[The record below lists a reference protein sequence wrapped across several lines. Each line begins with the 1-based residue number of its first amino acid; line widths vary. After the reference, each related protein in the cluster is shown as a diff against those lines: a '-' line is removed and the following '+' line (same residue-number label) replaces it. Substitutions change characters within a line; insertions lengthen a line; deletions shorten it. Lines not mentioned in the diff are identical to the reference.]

1 MAWLLSANHEGVAP
15 TANADLLVMPTLTYH
30 NYYWSH
36 LMSSAPDC
44 AALKAQFPA
53 LYANRRRLRIKDPTC
68 TDFIHL
74 VGTCVYGKSPKT
86 GCYTRLN
93 TVTIGRIFGDQ
104 PNGVG
109 KIEFNERFLQEHPQY
124 ADVDVYRLN
133 NRPAGVLVVPK
144 GTPVTTQDLAN
155 AIYAELGAKPGAADI
170 TERNQLKLNALL
182 ERGNV
187 DVDPE
192 EIKNRV
198 LVRRRKAKEAA
209 EAKERAAAERAAQRK
224 QREAQRQEQLAAQLA
239 AQRAAQQERATPKPL
254 LHTAQITGLSDLARA
269 PKGKL
274 KLKLQALAQ
283 SNTLRDE
290 AAAVAAHNA
299 APAPTMPAPT
309 VAAPTVTAPTATTPI
324 VTTPTVTPGA
334 AANTLRVGAAA
345 SSATLLAKAAPAPTA
360 LAASTKAAVA
370 RADYA
375 HANTTR
381 TDTTRTDTTLADTTL
396 TPSAEPAAP
405 TASAATNPA
414 EAAISPVA
422 TTSAAAAAATAPAAA
437 AAAAH
442 DYEGYIEVPS
452 RVAGRHA
459 ALKEFLALHGLDVES
474 KFDLATFLTQRGL
487 EDFPE
492 LKAELT
498 QLLSTKLGPDSDILQ
513 LPWHLTDI
521 VALPSARTHEP
532 SLGAS
537 LTLTA
542 LCQLSPI
549 PEAIRELV
557 TSNEDAT
564 LLTTLIIAAALTPK
578 LTFAQ
583 LNDLLGAY
591 QLPWSGPI
599 SAKHLNHLSQCLT
612 APELEAF
619 WRSHNEALFEQL
631 AQRPAAPVT
640 VLPAAPFEL
649 DPVTKASKRRAAQP
663 ALPSHPVVV
672 TSAAGSGAL
681 EPMLLDVRLSRPY
694 DHQAEAAQRRA
705 IAQHTTEQLLAVLSE
720 AEANGT
726 DAQEAIQAL
735 DAQAEQLVHQLA
747 ETLTNAKGG
756 SAPLQLA
763 ALALPQHGAL
773 CYCASYEGELTE
785 ASSVLYAQGLSLC
798 PPSALPL
805 SAMSIAAPL
814 MVMARPD
821 LSYPTLLH
829 KLHTWRAQGQRLIME
844 LDPTSD
850 KIHQLIIQNIEDGS
864 LGPNATCFK
873 YHDLTLRARK
883 LPVSWPQLYGV
894 GYDATKLQPQQW
906 YLYLYCNEAHSEML
920 KHILMLNTA
929 QVNTQYQ
936 KSQHDL
942 MSASSQVPARAIAPL
957 SQYITPG
964 LVKPLVDQIFQCY
977 SDQSTELD
985 EHFAQYC
992 ALHSFKAVLA
1002 SDDLDAALV
1011 YAASAQRAQL
1021 EERVRALCTQDGA
1034 SSNQAGAT
1042 TNQASATN
1050 NQDASSS
1057 PDDACPRAVVR
1068 DVVLGEWP
1076 QLGSLVAL
1084 LGQGL
1089 YESVEQAIAR
1099 SPERLKLPL
1108 NSVELMLWSLAT
1120 VKNQGH
1126 KNGFALSRAL
1136 HRPEYKFLAALG
1148 LDPNELLG
1156 PSH

>member
-1 MAWLLSANHEGVAP
+1 M
-15 TANADLLVMPTLTYH
+15 
-30 NYYWSH
+30 
-36 LMSSAPDC
+36 
-44 AALKAQFPA
+44 
-53 LYANRRRLRIKDPTC
+53 
-68 TDFIHL
+68 
-74 VGTCVYGKSPKT
+74 
-86 GCYTRLN
+86 
-93 TVTIGRIFGDQ
+93 
-104 PNGVG
+104 
-109 KIEFNERFLQEHPQY
+109 
-124 ADVDVYRLN
+124 
-133 NRPAGVLVVPK
+133 
-144 GTPVTTQDLAN
+144 
-155 AIYAELGAKPGAADI
+155 
-170 TERNQLKLNALL
+170 
-182 ERGNV
+182 
-187 DVDPE
+187 
-192 EIKNRV
+192 
-198 LVRRRKAKEAA
+198 
-209 EAKERAAAERAAQRK
+209 
-224 QREAQRQEQLAAQLA
+224 
-239 AQRAAQQERATPKPL
+239 
-254 LHTAQITGLSDLARA
+254 
-269 PKGKL
+269 
-274 KLKLQALAQ
+274 
-283 SNTLRDE
+283 
-290 AAAVAAHNA
+290 
-299 APAPTMPAPT
+299 
-309 VAAPTVTAPTATTPI
+309 
-324 VTTPTVTPGA
+324 
-334 AANTLRVGAAA
+334 
-345 SSATLLAKAAPAPTA
+345 
-360 LAASTKAAVA
+360 
-370 RADYA
+370 
-375 HANTTR
+375 
-381 TDTTRTDTTLADTTL
+381 
-396 TPSAEPAAP
+396 
-405 TASAATNPA
+405 
-414 EAAISPVA
+414 
-422 TTSAAAAAATAPAAA
+422 
-437 AAAAH
+437 
-442 DYEGYIEVPS
+442 
-452 RVAGRHA
+452 AGRHA

-663 ALPSHPVVV
+663 ELPSHPVVV

-681 EPMLLDVRLSRPY
+681 EPMLLDVRLARPY

-726 DAQEAIQAL
+726 DAQEALQAL

-798 PPSALPL
+798 PPSALPH

-1042 TNQASATN
+1042 TNQ
-1050 NQDASSS
+1050 DASSS
-1057 PDDACPRAVVR
+1057 PDGACPRAVVR

-1126 KNGFALSRAL
+1126 KNGFALSRTL

>member
-44 AALKAQFPA
+44 AALKALFPA

-254 LHTAQITGLSDLARA
+254 LRTAQITGLSDLAHA

-299 APAPTMPAPT
+299 APAPTVTVPTATVPT
-309 VAAPTVTAPTATTPI
+309 VTVPTVTAPTATTPI
-324 VTTPTVTPGA
+324 VTTPTVTTPTVTPGA

-375 HANTTR
+375 HAN
-381 TDTTRTDTTLADTTL
+381 TTRTDTTLADTTL

-798 PPSALPL
+798 PPSALPH

-1034 SSNQAGAT
+1034 T
-1042 TNQASATN
+1042 TNQAGATN

-1120 VKNQGH
+1120 IKNQGH

>member
-1 MAWLLSANHEGVAP
+1 
-15 TANADLLVMPTLTYH
+15 MPTLTYH

-170 TERNQLKLNALL
+170 TERDQLKLNALL

-254 LHTAQITGLSDLARA
+254 LRTAQITGLSDLARA

-299 APAPTMPAPT
+299 APAPTMT
-309 VAAPTVTAPTATTPI
+309 VPTVTAPTTTAAIATA
-324 VTTPTVTPGA
+324 PTASPGA

-345 SSATLLAKAAPAPTA
+345 SSATLLAKAVPASTA

-381 TDTTRTDTTLADTTL
+381 TDTTLADTTL

-405 TASAATNPA
+405 TASDATNPA

-422 TTSAAAAAATAPAAA
+422 TTSAAAAA

-663 ALPSHPVVV
+663 ELPSRPVVV

-726 DAQEAIQAL
+726 DAQEALQAL

-798 PPSALPL
+798 PPSALPH

-864 LGPNATCFK
+864 LGPNATYFK

-1042 TNQASATN
+1042 NNQAGATNNQAGATN

-1057 PDDACPRAVVR
+1057 PDDACPSAVVR
-1068 DVVLGEWP
+1068 DVVLGAWP

>member
-1 MAWLLSANHEGVAP
+1 MS
-15 TANADLLVMPTLTYH
+15 TLTYH

-155 AIYAELGAKPGAADI
+155 AIYAELGAKPGATDI

-209 EAKERAAAERAAQRK
+209 EAKERAAAERAAQHK

-254 LHTAQITGLSDLARA
+254 LRTAQITGLSDLARA

-299 APAPTMPAPT
+299 ASAPT
-309 VAAPTVTAPTATTPI
+309 VTVPTVTAPTTTAAIATA
-324 VTTPTVTPGA
+324 PTATAPTASPGA

-345 SSATLLAKAAPAPTA
+345 SSATLLAKAVPASTA

-381 TDTTRTDTTLADTTL
+381 TDTTL

-414 EAAISPVA
+414 EATISPVA
-422 TTSAAAAAATAPAAA
+422 TTSAAAAAATAPAAAA

-663 ALPSHPVVV
+663 ELPSHPVVV

-798 PPSALPL
+798 PPSALPH

-844 LDPTSD
+844 LAPTSD

-894 GYDATKLQPQQW
+894 SYDATKLQPQQW

-1042 TNQASATN
+1042 TNQ
-1050 NQDASSS
+1050 DASSS
-1057 PDDACPRAVVR
+1057 PDGACPRAVVR

-1126 KNGFALSRAL
+1126 KNGFALNRAL

>member
-15 TANADLLVMPTLTYH
+15 TANADLLVMSTLTYH

-155 AIYAELGAKPGAADI
+155 AIYAELGAKPGATDI

-209 EAKERAAAERAAQRK
+209 EAKERAAAERAAQHK

-254 LHTAQITGLSDLARA
+254 LRTAQITGLSDLARA

-299 APAPTMPAPT
+299 ASAPT
-309 VAAPTVTAPTATTPI
+309 VTVPTVTAPTTTAAIATA
-324 VTTPTVTPGA
+324 PTATAPTASPGA

-345 SSATLLAKAAPAPTA
+345 SSATLLAKAVPASTA

-381 TDTTRTDTTLADTTL
+381 TDTTL

-414 EAAISPVA
+414 EATISPVA
-422 TTSAAAAAATAPAAA
+422 TTSAAAAAATAPAAAA

-663 ALPSHPVVV
+663 ELPSHPVVV

-798 PPSALPL
+798 PPSALPH

-844 LDPTSD
+844 LAPTSD

-894 GYDATKLQPQQW
+894 SYDATKLQPQQW

-1042 TNQASATN
+1042 TNQ
-1050 NQDASSS
+1050 DASSS
-1057 PDDACPRAVVR
+1057 PDGACPRAVVR

-1126 KNGFALSRAL
+1126 KNGFALNRAL